1 MNQILDGNF
10 LLCYS
15 FHWLKYIVNSN
26 MSRSNFAFIFI
37 ETIAKEQKFGHLE
50 FNMNLIILPSK
61 YYPATFP
68 VYYFVI

>member
-1 MNQILDGNF
+1 
-10 LLCYS
+10 
-15 FHWLKYIVNSN
+15 